1 MLFWWFDKVNAPPAF
16 AGGAFTLSTD
26 LASFAG
32 NVVSEDFMKGVWKSV
47 SYWSMIRKAG
57 ELVTHPLSAWE
68 TSDKNTGPTARHFAW
83 MPAETTCLGRETPYR

>member
-1 MLFWWFDKVNAPPAF
+1 MIATTNTMEVTFRMNPLYIIQRMPR
-16 AGGAFTLSTD
+16 TI
-26 LASFAG
+26 FAG